1 MIFLLDALLAGWILS
16 LISGPLGSFLVW
28 RRMAYFG
35 DTLAHSA
42 LLGITLG
49 LLLEINL
56 NLAVVLC
63 AVVLAVL
70 LLALQKQHFIPSDTL
85 LGIMAHTSLA
95 TGLVA
100 LALVGNVRIDLNGYL
115 FGDLLAVERHDVYL
129 LGAGACLIL
138 ALLARYWRGL
148 LAITVNEELAR
159 VEGYPVERLRLLLMV
174 LVALLIAGAMKLVG
188 VLLITALLI
197 IPAAT
202 ARVMANSP
210 AQMALRASLLSMLAV
225 LLGLCGSYWL
235 DTPAGASIVVVAAL
249 LFLFSQ
255 IGLRLVPSARQ

>member
-1 MIFLLDALLAGWILS
+1 MFLLDALLAGWILS
-16 LISGPLGSFLVW
+16 LVSGPLGSFLVW

-42 LLGITLG
+42 LLGITFG
-49 LLLEINL
+49 LLLDINL

-63 AVVLAVL
+63 AVMLAL
-70 LLALQKQHFIPSDTL
+70 ILLALQKQQFIPSDTL

-115 FGDLLAVERHDVYL
+115 FGDLLAVERRDVYL
-129 LGAGACLIL
+129 LAGAAALMLALIL
-138 ALLARYWRGL
+138 RYWRGL

-174 LVALLIAGAMKLVG
+174 LVALLIAGAMKIVG

-197 IPAAT
+197 IPAAS
-202 ARVMANSP
+202 ARAWANSP
-210 AQMALRASLLSMLAV
+210 ARMALHASLLSMLSV
-225 LLGLCGSYWL
+225 LLGLSGSYWL

-249 LFLFSQ
+249 LFVFSQ
-255 IGLRLVPSARQ
+255 LSARLVPSAMQ

>member
-1 MIFLLDALLAGWILS
+1 MMFLLDALLAGWILS
-16 LISGPLGSFLVW
+16 LVSGPLGSFLVW

-35 DTLAHSA
+35 NTLAHSA
-42 LLGITLG
+42 LMGITFG
-49 LLLEINL
+49 LLLDINL

-63 AVVLAVL
+63 AVMLAL
-70 LLALQKQHFIPSDTL
+70 ILLALQKQHFIPGDTL

-115 FGDLLAVERHDVYL
+115 FGDLLAVERRDVYL
-129 LGAGACLIL
+129 LAGAAALIL
-138 ALLARYWRGL
+138 AFILRYWRGL

-174 LVALLIAGAMKLVG
+174 LVALLIAGAMKIVG

-197 IPAAT
+197 IPAAS
-202 ARVMANSP
+202 ARAWANSP
-210 AQMALRASLLSMLAV
+210 GRMALHASLLSMLSV
-225 LLGLCGSYWL
+225 LLGLSGSYWL

-249 LFLFSQ
+249 LFIFSQ
-255 IGLRLVPSARQ
+255 ISARLVPSAMQ